1 MGASDPTDPLA
12 GLQHM
17 PMPQS
22 PVTEAGMGAP
32 GMVPVAPTAKVARRR
47 PAAVAAVRMV
57 ERPDLGE
64 AARHRLDQSTATM
77 AATAIPSTGEAVVV
91 VALVGLEAMAAV
103 ARQGVVG
110 LAARPRFLGRLGPL
124 AAMAGAAEMAQ
135 AIVAMAAM
143 GEATKTLVEMA
154 GLASSN

>member
-22 PVTEAGMGAP
+22 PVTEVGMGAP
-32 GMVPVAPTAKVARRR
+32 GMVPMAPTAKVARR
-47 PAAVAAVRMV
+47 PLAVAEAVRMV
-57 ERPDLGE
+57 ERQDLVE
-64 AARHRLDQSTATM
+64 AARHQVGQSTATM
-77 AATAIPSTGEAVVV
+77 AATAIPSTEEAVVV
-91 VALVGLEAMAAV
+91 VAQAERAEMAVV

-143 GEATKTLVEMA
+143 GEATKTLAVMA
-154 GLASSN
+154 RLALSN